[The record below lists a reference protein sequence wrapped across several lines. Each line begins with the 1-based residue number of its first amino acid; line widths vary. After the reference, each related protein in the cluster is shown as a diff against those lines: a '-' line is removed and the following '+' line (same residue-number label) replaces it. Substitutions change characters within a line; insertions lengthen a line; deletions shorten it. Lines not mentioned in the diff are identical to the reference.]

1 MADTFFFLN
10 LSGIEGESQD
20 ADHSGQIDVLTFSE
34 GVQNAGTYDAGTG
47 GNTGKAYYPD
57 ISVTKFVDKASVT
70 LRQYCGLGT
79 SIDTA
84 TLSCNKQAGD
94 KKIEYLKITLQNVV
108 ITSIQSSGS
117 GGSTDPIPESLSL
130 NYAKIQYDYT
140 QQSNTGAAMGTT
152 HWGRDIQQNTNL

>member
-1 MADTFFFLN
+1 MFKTTKRILLVTAVTLSVAAPSAVAD
-10 LSGIEGESQD
+10 
-20 ADHSGQIDVLTFSE
+20 FSF
-34 GVQNAGTYDAGTG
+34 
-47 GNTGKAYYPD
+47 
-57 ISVTKFVDKASVT
+57 TKYVDKSSVT

-79 SIDTA
+79 AIDTA

-94 KKIEYLKITLQNVV
+94 KKVEYLKITLQNVV

-140 QQSNTGAAMGTT
+140 QQSNTGDAMGTT
-152 HWGRDIQQNTNL
+152 HWGRDTQQNTNV